1 MSLFWQEHKKLWR
14 SGLTRLAAGGM
25 LLLTLGLQIWTMQCV
40 NFGTMRADGSRRA
53 NGYANI
59 RQCRQYAARWQ
70 ILTDETVQEM
80 VRSYQ
85 QKLAE
90 NPDFDGYLA
99 DFGFLQGTLVSF
111 LWPEMEDQTQP
122 YPVLTTYYLDPD
134 RLTGLYERRQEKLSY
149 YLETQFPDP
158 ADRQFFLDMDSRV
171 EKPMAYGWTA
181 GWSAVLGNGI
191 GGFGQMVLP
200 VVLALALAPVFA
212 GERRRGMDT
221 LQATSLRGR
230 AALAGAKLL
239 SGLAFAGEIF
249 TLFAAV
255 LTAVQAVWLG
265 FEGWDLPIQL
275 IKMLTTAPMN
285 MFQAECYELACL
297 LGSALGFAGVALLL
311 SALLPGTTAAL
322 VAALLTIWGPQILNQ
337 YLPWSVQQYLRL
349 LPFVGGAEDIFRQNL
364 YHWFG
369 LRIWSPGPLLA
380 IPLLV
385 GAACL
390 PAAALAWCRKR
401 SR

>member
-25 LLLTLGLQIWTMQCV
+25 LLLTLGLQVWAMQCV

-59 RQCRQYAARWQ
+59 RKSQQYAAQWQ
-70 ILTDETVQEM
+70 TLTDETAQDM
-80 VRSYQ
+80 VRTYQ
-85 QKLAE
+85 QILAE
-90 NPDFDGYLA
+90 NPEFDGALA
-99 DFGFLQGTLVSF
+99 DFSFLQGTLVSF
-111 LWPEMEDQTQP
+111 LWPEVEDQNQT
-122 YPVLTTYYLDPD
+122 YPTLTIYYVDPA
-134 RLTGLYERRQEKLSY
+134 RLTGLYERREEKLEY
-149 YLETQFPDP
+149 YLENHQVD
-158 ADRQFFLDMDSRV
+158 
-171 EKPMAYGWTA
+171 KPMAYGWTA

-191 GGFGQMVLP
+191 GGFGQMILP

-285 MFQAECYELACL
+285 MLQAECYELACL

-311 SALLPGTTAAL
+311 SALLPGTTATL
-322 VAALLTIWGPQILNQ
+322 VAALLTTWGPQILNQ

-369 LRIWSPGPLLA
+369 LRIWSPGPLLV

>member
-14 SGLTRLAAGGM
+14 SGLTRLAVCGM
-25 LLLTLGLQIWTMQCV
+25 LLLTLGLQVWAMQCI
-40 NFGTMRADGSRRA
+40 NFGTMRADGSHQID
-53 NGYANI
+53 GYANI
-59 RQCRQYAARWQ
+59 RKSQQYAAQWQ
-70 ILTDETVQEM
+70 TLTDETAQDM
-80 VRSYQ
+80 VRTYQ
-85 QKLAE
+85 QILAE
-90 NPDFDGYLA
+90 NPEFDGYLA

-212 GERRRGMDT
+212 GEKRRGMDT
-221 LQATSLRGR
+221 LQVTSLHGK
-230 AALAGAKLL
+230 AGLAGAKLL
-239 SGLAFAGEIF
+239 SGLAFAVEIF
-249 TLFAAV
+249 AVFAAV
-255 LTAVQAVWLG
+255 MVAVQAVWLG
-265 FEGWDLPIQL
+265 FEGWNLPIQL

-285 MFQAECYELACL
+285 MLQAEFYELTYLFC
-297 LGSALGFAGVALLL
+297 SVLGFAGVALLL

-322 VAALLTIWGPQILNQ
+322 VVALLTNREP
-337 YLPWSVQQYLRL
+337 
-349 LPFVGGAEDIFRQNL
+349 
-364 YHWFG
+364 
-369 LRIWSPGPLLA
+369 
-380 IPLLV
+380 
-385 GAACL
+385 
-390 PAAALAWCRKR
+390 
-401 SR
+401 

>member
-14 SGLTRLAAGGM
+14 SGLTRLAVCGM
-25 LLLTLGLQIWTMQCV
+25 LLLTLGLQVWAMQCV

-90 NPDFDGYLA
+90 TPDFDGYLA

-111 LWPEMEDQTQP
+111 LWPEVEDQTQP
-122 YPVLTTYYLDPD
+122 YPTLTIYYVDPA
-134 RLTGLYERRQEKLSY
+134 RLTGLYERREEKLEY
-149 YLETQFPDP
+149 YLENQFSDP
-158 ADRQFFLDMDSRV
+158 ADRKFFLDMDSRV

-191 GGFGQMVLP
+191 GGFGQMILP

-230 AALAGAKLL
+230 AELAVAKLL

-249 TLFAAV
+249 ALFAAV

-275 IKMLTTAPMN
+275 IKMLATAPMN
-285 MFQAECYELACL
+285 MLQAECYELVCL

-311 SALLPGTTAAL
+311 SALLPGTTSAL
-322 VAALLTIWGPQILNQ
+322 VAALLTTWGPQILNQ

>member
-14 SGLTRLAAGGM
+14 SGLTRLAVCGM
-25 LLLTLGLQIWTMQCV
+25 LLLTLGLQVWAMQCV

-158 ADRQFFLDMDSRV
+158 ADRQFFLDMDSHV
-171 EKPMAYGWTA
+171 DKPMAYGWTA

-191 GGFGQMVLP
+191 GGFGQMILP

-221 LQATSLRGR
+221 LQVTSLHGK
-230 AALAGAKLL
+230 AGLAGAKLL
-239 SGLAFAGEIF
+239 SGLAFAGETF
-249 TLFAAV
+249 AMFAAV
-255 LTAVQAVWLG
+255 MVAVQAVWLG

-285 MFQAECYELACL
+285 MFQAECYELAYLFC
-297 LGSALGFAGVALLL
+297 SMLGFAGVALLL

-322 VAALLTIWGPQILNQ
+322 VAALLTTWGPQILNQ

>member
-1 MSLFWQEHKKLWR
+1 MSLFWQEHKKLWC
-14 SGLTRLAAGGM
+14 SGLTRLAVCGM
-25 LLLTLGLQIWTMQCV
+25 LLLTLGLQVWAMQCI
-40 NFGTMRADGSRRA
+40 NFGTMRADGSHQID
-53 NGYANI
+53 GYTNI
-59 RQCRQYAARWQ
+59 RKSQQYAAQWQ
-70 ILTDETVQEM
+70 TLTDETAQDM
-80 VRSYQ
+80 VRTYQ
-85 QKLAE
+85 QILAE
-90 NPDFDGYLA
+90 NPEFDSALA
-99 DFGFLQGTLVSF
+99 DFSFLQGTLVSF
-111 LWPEMEDQTQP
+111 LWPEVEDQTQP
-122 YPVLTTYYLDPD
+122 YPTLTIYYVDPA
-134 RLTGLYERRQEKLSY
+134 RLTGLYERREEKLEY
-149 YLETQFPDP
+149 YLENQFSDP
-158 ADRQFFLDMDSRV
+158 ADQQFFLEMDSRV

-191 GGFGQMVLP
+191 GGFGQMILP

-230 AALAGAKLL
+230 AALAVAKLL

-275 IKMLTTAPMN
+275 IKMLATAPMN
-285 MFQAECYELACL
+285 MLQAECYELACL

-311 SALLPGTTAAL
+311 SALLPGTTSAL
-322 VAALLTIWGPQILNQ
+322 VAALLTTWGPQILNQ

>member
-1 MSLFWQEHKKLWR
+1 MTVLWR
-14 SGLTRLAAGGM
+14 ISAFCRGHWCRFCG
-25 LLLTLGLQIWTMQCV
+25 
-40 NFGTMRADGSRRA
+40 RR
-53 NGYANI
+53 
-59 RQCRQYAARWQ
+59 C
-70 ILTDETVQEM
+70 
-80 VRSYQ
+80 
-85 QKLAE
+85 
-90 NPDFDGYLA
+90 
-99 DFGFLQGTLVSF
+99 
-111 LWPEMEDQTQP
+111 
-122 YPVLTTYYLDPD
+122 
-134 RLTGLYERRQEKLSY
+134 
-149 YLETQFPDP
+149 QFSDP
-158 ADRQFFLDMDSRV
+158 ADQQFFLDMDSQV
-171 EKPMAYGWTA
+171 DKPMAYGWTA

-191 GGFGQMVLP
+191 GGFGQMILP

-285 MFQAECYELACL
+285 MLQAECYELACL

-311 SALLPGTTAAL
+311 SALLPGTTATL
-322 VAALLTIWGPQILNQ
+322 VAALLTTWGPQILNQ

-369 LRIWSPGPLLA
+369 LRIWSPGPLLV

>member
-14 SGLTRLAAGGM
+14 SGLTRLAVFGM
-25 LLLTLGLQIWTMQCV
+25 MLLTLGLQIWAMQCV

-158 ADRQFFLDMDSRV
+158 ADQQFFLDMDSQV
-171 EKPMAYGWTA
+171 DKPMAYGWTA
-181 GWSAVLGNGI
+181 GWSAILGNGI

-221 LQATSLRGR
+221 LQVTSLHGK
-230 AALAGAKLL
+230 AGLAGAKLL
-239 SGLAFAGEIF
+239 SGLAFAGETF
-249 TLFAAV
+249 AMFAAV
-255 LTAVQAVWLG
+255 MVAVQAVWLG
-265 FEGWDLPIQL
+265 FEGWNLPIQL

-285 MFQAECYELACL
+285 MLQAECYELAYLFC
-297 LGSALGFAGVALLL
+297 SMLGFAGVALLL
-311 SALLPGTTAAL
+311 SALLPGTTATL
-322 VAALLTIWGPQILNQ
+322 VAALLTTWGPQILNQ

-369 LRIWSPGPLLA
+369 LRIWSPGPLLV

>member
-122 YPVLTTYYLDPD
+122 YPTLTIYYVDPA
-134 RLTGLYERRQEKLSY
+134 RLTGLYERREEKLEY
-149 YLETQFPDP
+149 YLENQFSDP
-158 ADRQFFLDMDSRV
+158 ADRKFFLDMDSQV
-171 EKPMAYGWTA
+171 DKPMAYGWAA

-200 VVLALALAPVFA
+200 VVLALALTSVFA

-221 LQATSLRGR
+221 LQVTSLHGK
-230 AALAGAKLL
+230 AGLAGAKLL
-239 SGLAFAGEIF
+239 SGLAFAVEIF
-249 TLFAAV
+249 AMFAAV
-255 LTAVQAVWLG
+255 MVAVQAVWLG
-265 FEGWDLPIQL
+265 FEGWNLPIQL
-275 IKMLTTAPMN
+275 IKMLATAPMN
-285 MFQAECYELACL
+285 MLQAECYELACL

-311 SALLPGTTAAL
+311 SALLPGTTSAL
-322 VAALLTIWGPQILNQ
+322 VAALLTTWGPQILNQ

>member
-14 SGLTRLAAGGM
+14 SGLTRLAVCGM
-25 LLLTLGLQIWTMQCV
+25 LLLTLGLQVWAMQCV

-99 DFGFLQGTLVSF
+99 DFSFLQGTLVSF
-111 LWPEMEDQTQP
+111 LWPEVEDQTQP
-122 YPVLTTYYLDPD
+122 YPTLTIYYVDPA
-134 RLTGLYERRQEKLSY
+134 RLTGLYERREEKLEY
-149 YLETQFPDP
+149 YLENQFSDP
-158 ADRQFFLDMDSRV
+158 ADRKFFLDMDSRV

-191 GGFGQMVLP
+191 GGFGQMILP

-230 AALAGAKLL
+230 AELAVAKLL

-249 TLFAAV
+249 ALFAAV

-275 IKMLTTAPMN
+275 IKMLATAPMN
-285 MFQAECYELACL
+285 MLQAECYELVCL

-311 SALLPGTTAAL
+311 SALLPGTTSAL
-322 VAALLTIWGPQILNQ
+322 VAALLTTWGPQILNQ

>member
-25 LLLTLGLQIWTMQCV
+25 LLLTLGLQVWAMQCV

-111 LWPEMEDQTQP
+111 LWPEVEDQTQP
-122 YPVLTTYYLDPD
+122 YPTLTIYYVDPA
-134 RLTGLYERRQEKLSY
+134 RLTGLYERREEKLEY
-149 YLETQFPDP
+149 YLENQFSDP
-158 ADRQFFLDMDSRV
+158 ADRKFFLDMDSRV

-191 GGFGQMVLP
+191 GGFGQMILP

-230 AALAGAKLL
+230 AALAVAKLL

-249 TLFAAV
+249 TLFAVV
-255 LTAVQAVWLG
+255 LTVVQAVWLG

-275 IKMLTTAPMN
+275 IKMLATAPMN
-285 MFQAECYELACL
+285 MLQAECYELAYLFC
-297 LGSALGFAGVALLL
+297 SMLGFAGIALLM

-322 VAALLTIWGPQILNQ
+322 IAALLITWGPQILNQ

>member
-14 SGLTRLAAGGM
+14 SGLTRLAVFGM
-25 LLLTLGLQIWTMQCV
+25 LLLTLGLQVWAMQSI
-40 NFGTMRADGSRRA
+40 NFGTMRSDGSHQID
-53 NGYANI
+53 GYANI
-59 RQCRQYAARWQ
+59 RKSQQYAAQWQ
-70 ILTDETVQEM
+70 TLTDETAQDM
-80 VRSYQ
+80 VRTYQ
-85 QKLAE
+85 KILAE
-90 NPDFDGYLA
+90 NPEFDGALA
-99 DFGFLQGTLVSF
+99 DFSFLQGTLVSF
-111 LWPEMEDQTQP
+111 LWPEVEDQNQP
-122 YPVLTTYYLDPD
+122 YPSLTIYYVDPA
-134 RLTGLYERRQEKLSY
+134 RLTGLYERREEKLEY
-149 YLETQFPDP
+149 YLENQFPDP
-158 ADRQFFLDMDSRV
+158 ADRQFFLEMDSRV

-230 AALAGAKLL
+230 AALAVAKLL

-275 IKMLTTAPMN
+275 IKMLATAPMN
-285 MFQAECYELACL
+285 MLQAECYELACL

-322 VAALLTIWGPQILNQ
+322 VAALLTTWGPQILNQ

-369 LRIWSPGPLLA
+369 LRVWSPGPLLA